1 MPDDGTDLEPTD
13 PAEPPVRKNRG
24 GRPSKLTP
32 EVFNAVMQALR
43 AGNYQ
48 EVAARYAG
56 VAESTYWAWL
66 DRGRKER
73 ERIEDDVPPDPNE
86 ALYVDFLDEVE
97 QARASAEVRMVGLIA
112 QAAKNTWQAAA
123 WYLERSKPNQWG
135 RRDRH
140 EITGRDGQPVIVEH
154 HTKVEVSIDRAAAI
168 LAALDE
174 SGVLEVEGED
184 VEFAE
189 GGPPALES
197 GST

>member
-1 MPDDGTDLEPTD
+1 MPDELEPTD
-13 PAEPPVRKNRG
+13 PGRPVRKNRG
-24 GRPSKLTP
+24 GRPSKLTE

-56 VAESTYWAWL
+56 ISESTYWSWL
-66 DRGRKER
+66 ERGKRER
-73 ERIEDDVPPDPNE
+73 ERIEDGIEPNSTE
-86 ALYVDFLDEVE
+86 TIYREFLEEVE
-97 QARASAEVRMVGLIA
+97 QARAAAEVRMVGLIA
-112 QAAKNTWQAAA
+112 TAAKDTWQAAA

-140 EITGRDGQPVIVEH
+140 EITGRDGAPVVIEH

-184 VEFAE
+184 VDVVE

-197 GST
+197 GPT